1 MKRIA
6 ILILSALLLFSAL
19 PGTGTAA
26 SITYNVPDSDAL
38 SANYTPQ
45 ELSQLW
51 TQIKTMLLINGSYPF
66 SELEKGDTGYE
77 VTALQT
83 QLAALGYYQKEIVD
97 NFGNGTYNAMRS
109 FETEYSLDVNGVA
122 SAADQQLLYSIAVT
136 APETTVQNDGLQLDS
151 YTPEALLELWYQI
164 GDLLRAD
171 GSYPFFQLE
180 KGNTGYEVIALQTR
194 LFELGYYEKEVV
206 DYYGNGTYNALRA
219 FEKAFGLTADGIAS
233 AEDQQALYSSEAA
246 ALTNSYST
254 NTNSNAPGSN
264 VPDAVSSATPSKP

>member
-1 MKRIA
+1 M
-6 ILILSALLLFSAL
+6 
-19 PGTGTAA
+19 T
-26 SITYNVPDSDAL
+26 V
-38 SANYTPQ
+38 
-45 ELSQLW
+45 
-51 TQIKTMLLINGSYPF
+51 
-66 SELEKGDTGYE
+66 
-77 VTALQT
+77 
-83 QLAALGYYQKEIVD
+83 
-97 NFGNGTYNAMRS
+97 
-109 FETEYSLDVNGVA
+109 
-122 SAADQQLLYSIAVT
+122 
-136 APETTVQNDGLQLDS
+136 PETTAQNDGLRLDS

-246 ALTNSYST
+246 APHKLVQYEHEQQRSRQQCSRRRFQRYAKQTVTVRILLSCGT
-254 NTNSNAPGSN
+254 GFPLR
-264 VPDAVSSATPSKP
+264 